1 MILIIFILLGLS
13 LGLVEGEISSSKVNE
28 VEVDEIVV
36 GVVVVVGMELVL
48 LLKKLF

>member
-1 MILIIFILLGLS
+1 MIFIIFILLLP

-48 LLKKLF
+48 LLKILF